1 MNKWFYFNLLLIL
14 FVLYKVIFGSH
25 LLVSFIG
32 GLGLLFVLFNWT
44 RHAMFSTIR
53 SDIPRIKKIKYA
65 KLSKRVLPIHKWT
78 GMSAFIIL
86 YTKKLYIKKNK
97 KYNYHYLS
105 YFFLF
110 ILICFF
116 ISVFFFFIY
125 HSYLEIFFYVFIF
138 CIIKFFSVF
147 FFLIILTI
155 ECAHV

>member
-1 MNKWFYFNLLLIL
+1 MMNKWFYFNLLLIL

-86 YTKKLYIKKNK
+86 
-97 KYNYHYLS
+97 
-105 YFFLF
+105 
-110 ILICFF
+110 
-116 ISVFFFFIY
+116 IY
-125 HSYLEIFFYVFIF
+125 HAYLAIDLYGFNLGITKVFSGLF
-138 CIIKFFSVF
+138 G
-147 FFLIILTI
+147 LIILTGI
-155 ECAHV
+155 VIFGWLRWFKASYIKRMIHLWLGLLLFFVIIVHVLI

>member
-78 GMSAFIIL
+78 GMSAFIRSEERRVGKECSSWM
-86 YTKKLYIKKNK
+86 YTCSVIKD
-97 KYNYHYLS
+97 
-105 YFFLF
+105 
-110 ILICFF
+110 
-116 ISVFFFFIY
+116 
-125 HSYLEIFFYVFIF
+125 
-138 CIIKFFSVF
+138 
-147 FFLIILTI
+147 
-155 ECAHV
+155 